1 MNRNRNLRAGYQ
13 NKPDAMRELADKLM
27 NHPGTAKD
35 VNMSRSAAEQ
45 ERMRMYKSGG
55 SVKKKAGGHVDIF
68 IEKMNNNYKSKKSDS
83 HKSKKSDDNVDIF
96 IQKKAGGSVKKKSC
110 GHTDKSSHKST
121 TKKFAAGGVAKIRHK
136 QATKS
141 GAPLPSS
148 RLKKGC
154 RGV

>member
-35 VNMSRSAAEQ
+35 VNMSPFAAEQ

-55 SVKKKAGGHVDIF
+55 SVK
-68 IEKMNNNYKSKKSDS
+68 
-83 HKSKKSDDNVDIF
+83 
-96 IQKKAGGSVKKKSC
+96 KKAGGSVKKKSC